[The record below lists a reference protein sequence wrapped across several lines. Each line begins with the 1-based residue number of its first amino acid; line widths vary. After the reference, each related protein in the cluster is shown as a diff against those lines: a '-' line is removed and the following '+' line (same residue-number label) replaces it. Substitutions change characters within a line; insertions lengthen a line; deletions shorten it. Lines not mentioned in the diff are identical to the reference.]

1 MTLRYSNETVEGRK
15 RAQGLIGARIK
26 DARLSRGMTQKDLAE
41 KFGKSNM
48 WLSVIE
54 NGENSILLLDLLRV
68 AQETGYDLS
77 WFVQDLTDVQG
88 KGHAPEG
95 LGDWHALY
103 PGEPSR
109 AMAHYSV
116 DAVFLG
122 APQETNAP
130 QRIHARR

>member
-68 AQETGYDLS
+68 AEETGYDLM
-77 WFVQDLTDVQG
+77 WFVQDIVKAKPEGQ
-88 KGHAPEG
+88 APEG
-95 LGDWHALY
+95 LGDWHSLY

-109 AMAHYSV
+109 AMSHYQLDVAFS
-116 DAVFLG
+116 G

-130 QRIHARR
+130 QRIHAHR